1 MFSQA
6 RVCLVDF
13 RRFDELAPGPVCK
26 ECDGTELAAIVQMS
40 DDFARD
46 ANLIF
51 AGHVVRK
58 MRTMFDEGFLRLGRF
73 AMYDSYEADQLVPV
87 LAARVAVLSGVNRGE
102 FPLLL
107 PGKRVD
113 SLSQTG
119 GVYLQL
125 LGRDLHRAGLP
136 NIRAEFQSLQA

>member
-73 AMYDSYEADQLVPV
+73 AMYDSYEADQLVAG
-87 LAARVAVLSGVNRGE
+87 LAVRVAVLSGVNRGE

-107 PGKRVD
+107 PGQRLD
-113 SLSQTG
+113 SLSHTG
-119 GVYLQL
+119 AENLTL
-125 LGRDLHRAGLP
+125 LGPRWHGAALASGW
-136 NIRAEFQSLQA
+136 A